1 MHIVL
6 ARNWWSLVL
15 RGIIAIVAGI
25 VTIIWPG
32 ITVAG
37 LIILFGAYSLLDGV
51 MSVLGAVRAAE
62 SHERWGVLVLE
73 GVVGIAAAVVT
84 VLWPA
89 ITLLAL
95 VWIIAAWAVVT
106 GVFEIVA
113 AVRLRRYIQREWL
126 LVLSGIVSVLFGVI
140 VAALPLAGALVI
152 ALWIGAYM
160 LIFGILLLTL
170 GLRLRHWGNATFPHS
185 PMPAPAH

>member
-37 LIILFGAYSLLDGV
+37 LVILFGAYSLLDGV
-51 MSVLGAVRAAE
+51 MSLLGAVRAAE

-73 GVVGIAAAVVT
+73 GLVGIAAAVVT
-84 VLWPA
+84 VLWPG
-89 ITLLAL
+89 ITLLASTAP
-95 VWIIAAWAVVT
+95 WYMT
-106 GVFEIVA
+106 QRRS
-113 AVRLRRYIQREWL
+113 RL
-126 LVLSGIVSVLFGVI
+126 
-140 VAALPLAGALVI
+140 LPLV
-152 ALWIGAYM
+152 
-160 LIFGILLLTL
+160 
-170 GLRLRHWGNATFPHS
+170 RRS
-185 PMPAPAH
+185 R